1 MPKIYLSG
9 PISGLTFGECTDWRE
24 YVAARL
30 PGSVSPLRGKEFLKS
45 VGVINQSY
53 ENHPFATAK
62 GITTRD
68 RNDVRT
74 CDLMLVNL
82 LGATKITIGT
92 MIEIGWADA
101 FRKPIVLVME
111 EDNLHS
117 HPILNTCCG
126 FICRTLDEGIECA
139 KIVLMHGGQN
149 E

>member
-1 MPKIYLSG
+1 MSKIYLSG

-24 YVAARL
+24 YVASKL
-30 PGSVSPLRGKEFLKS
+30 PGSISPLRGKEFLKS

-53 ENHPFATAK
+53 EHHPFATAK

-68 RNDVRT
+68 RNDVYT

-82 LGATKITIGT
+82 LGASKITIGT
-92 MIEIGWADA
+92 MIEVGWADA

-111 EDNLHS
+111 PDNLHS

-126 FICRTLDEGIECA
+126 YICTTLDEGIECA
-139 KIVLMHGGQN
+139 KIIVLHK